1 MLYPTELRGLGTFLA
16 RRGVCAPGR
25 KSAASVLYVD
35 AGSRDSSIGMV
46 WHPLLA
52 LGVVSVALAPA
63 SVAAEPQPCAMRGG
77 RTAAVAEALDGGALR
92 LADGS
97 EATLAGIVLPNR
109 LDGEAGSPA
118 LAEAAR
124 ARVAQLTVGASV
136 RLVAAARR
144 PDRYGRMAAQVFA
157 NGAWLQGELLK
168 AGLARVSA
176 VAEPAG
182 CAKALAALE
191 AEARRARR
199 GLWADPGYAVR
210 DAEDLGALNRLVGRF
225 AVVEGRVLAAGQAR
239 GTTYL
244 NFGRHW
250 KEDFTVKIR
259 GRARKGVEA
268 ALGDPLAL
276 KGRRIRVRGWIESE
290 NGPMIAVARAEQIE
304 LAE

>member
-16 RRGVCAPGR
+16 RRGVCAPVR

-35 AGSRDSSIGMV
+35 AGPRDSSIGMV
-46 WHPLLA
+46 WHPFLA
-52 LGVVSVALAPA
+52 LGVVSAALAPA
-63 SVAAEPQPCAMRGG
+63 SVAAEPQPCAVRGG

-157 NGAWLQGELLK
+157 NGAWLQ
-168 AGLARVSA
+168 
-176 VAEPAG
+176 
-182 CAKALAALE
+182 

-225 AVVEGRVLAAGQAR
+225 AMVEGRVLAAGQAR

-244 NFGRHW
+244 NFGRRW

-259 GRARKGVEA
+259 GRVRDGVEA

-276 KGRRIRVRGWIESE
+276 RGRRIRVRGWIESE
-290 NGPMIAVARAEQIE
+290 NGKMIAVARAQQIQ